1 MENVV
6 MEAVI
11 NHPLA
16 ISEDAKSVRDVL
28 IERGLETPV
37 VDNGLSRDQKYQ
49 RIRDSFAD
57 IVRTLGLDLA
67 DDSLCDTPQRIARM
81 YVDEI
86 FSGLDYAHFQR
97 LQP

>member
-6 MEAVI
+6 MEAVV
-11 NHPLA
+11 NHPRA

-37 VDNGLSRDQKYQ
+37 FDNGLSRDQKYQ

-57 IVRTLGLDLA
+57 IISTLGL
-67 DDSLCDTPQRIARM
+67 
-81 YVDEI
+81 
-86 FSGLDYAHFQR
+86 
-97 LQP
+97 